1 MHLMIQGI
9 RPIPTCQV
17 RLLHGQAGVNQTAP
31 DIPVTLTGR
40 AVRVVGTD
48 GETMAQN
55 QPMYR
60 YIADDLRAKI
70 AAGSLAPKDES
81 PKEGKLRPNDKLP
94 TEGELSEQYDAS
106 RNTVRE
112 AIRRLTDE
120 GLLESRPGQ
129 GTFVARKA
137 DPFVTVLTTDP
148 KTGFGGGETVA
159 YRSEVEK
166 THREPTTSLPRV
178 EVVAV
183 SSEVAPLLRT
193 PPGSQVVSRSQD
205 RFIDGVP
212 WSRQTTFYL
221 MDFITKG
228 ATNLLM
234 AKDIE
239 GGAVQYLADEIGVK
253 QTGYR
258 DWITGRLASEE
269 EQAFFGI
276 GHNAAVF
283 VDSRVAFDQNNKP
296 MRLTVTVLPV
306 DRNQLIFNVGPNVP
320 ALIDD

>member
-1 MHLMIQGI
+1 M
-9 RPIPTCQV
+9 P
-17 RLLHGQAGVNQTAP
+17 
-31 DIPVTLTGR
+31 
-40 AVRVVGTD
+40 
-48 GETMAQN
+48 QN

-60 YIADDLRAKI
+60 FIADDLRTKI
-70 AAGSLAPKDES
+70 ASGALAP
-81 PKEGKLRPNDKLP
+81 NAKLP
-94 TEGELSEQYDAS
+94 TEGELSDQYSAS

-129 GTFVARKA
+129 GTFVARKV
-137 DPFVTVLTTDP
+137 DPFVTVLTADP

-159 YRSEVEK
+159 YRSEVQK
-166 THREPTTSLPRV
+166 KHREPTTSVPRV
-178 EVVAV
+178 EVVTV
-183 SSEVAPLLRT
+183 SSEVAPLLGIPLGT
-193 PPGSQVVSRSQD
+193 QVVSRSQD
-205 RFIDGVP
+205 RFIDGIP

-228 ATNLLM
+228 ATDLLM

-239 GGAVQYLADEIGVK
+239 GGAVQYLADKLGVK

-258 DWITGRLASEE
+258 DWITGRLATDE

-283 VDSRVAFDQNNKP
+283 VDSRVAFDQNDSP
-296 MRLTVTVLPV
+296 MRLTVTILPV
-306 DRNQLIFNVGPNVP
+306 DRNQLVFNVGPNVP
-320 ALIDD
+320 TLTDS